1 MHMSY
6 DSEANAAYFTIDQ
19 EIPDSSAI
27 ENVVVE
33 RPGQGDIALDFDA
46 DGRLLGVE
54 VIGARELLSADV
66 LATAGGGE
74 PTRAVSGK

>member
-6 DSEANAAYFTIDQ
+6 DSEANAAYLTIEQD
-19 EIPDSSAI
+19 IPGGSAI

-33 RPGQGDIALDFDA
+33 RPGQGDIVLDFDA
-46 DGRLLGVE
+46 NGRLLGVE

-66 LATAGGGE
+66 LATADEG
-74 PTRAVSGK
+74 

>member
-1 MHMSY
+1 MSY
-6 DSEANAAYFTIDQ
+6 DSEANAAYLTIEQKILDG
-19 EIPDSSAI
+19 SAI

-33 RPGQGDIALDFDA
+33 RPGQGDIVLDFDA

-66 LATAGGGE
+66 LATADEG
-74 PTRAVSGK
+74 

>member
-1 MHMSY
+1 MRMSY
-6 DSEANAAYFTIDQ
+6 DSEANAAYLTIEQKILDG
-19 EIPDSSAI
+19 SAI

-33 RPGQGDIALDFDA
+33 RPGQGDIVLDFDA

-66 LATAGGGE
+66 LATADEG
-74 PTRAVSGK
+74 

>member
-1 MHMSY
+1 MVECPMRMSY
-6 DSEANAAYFTIDQ
+6 DSEANAAYLTIEQHITDG
-19 EIPDSSAI
+19 SAI

-33 RPGQGDIALDFDA
+33 RPGQGDIVLDFDA

-66 LATAGGGE
+66 LATADEG
-74 PTRAVSGK
+74 